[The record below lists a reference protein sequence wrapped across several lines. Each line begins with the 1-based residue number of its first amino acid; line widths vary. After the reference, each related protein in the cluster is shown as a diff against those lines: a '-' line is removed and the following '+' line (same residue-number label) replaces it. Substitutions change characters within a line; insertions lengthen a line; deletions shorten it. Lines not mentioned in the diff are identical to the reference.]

1 LANPQDI
8 GAEMNELARAANA
21 GRYVL
26 HTLRNLAHI
35 VHGANPGRLGRQF
48 DGVPAVVT
56 GAGPSLNNNIA
67 ALRHMHG
74 RALVIATDT
83 SWRPLAAAGID
94 PHIVVAVDPTEENG
108 RHLVDVPSRQRP
120 WLIAEGSIDPRA
132 FDAMDGRVAAFR
144 VGVHHPWPWLM
155 ERGIERPLVR
165 VWGSV
170 LTAAYDLA
178 LAFGCNP
185 IVFAGADLAYT
196 NYQPYCRGT
205 TFERDWTEHTERG
218 VPLIVVWKQTLM
230 ARPLRKE
237 PDVCGDQAITSPH
250 LVEFRNW
257 IASRAAEASDRRTVN
272 ATGAGILLGS
282 HIEQSTIDDVL
293 EAHPPCDAH
302 IRDVIE
308 RHLQRSASAFDMGQ
322 THPIA
327 EWLRFG
333 EPTLTETE
341 LRFALASGAARLDGK
356 PWLARAI
363 DAAGDGTN
371 LDALMH
377 DIVGTIARRTGAE
390 DPRRAFL
397 TDTVDGIAP
406 VALDVRGFG
415 LVAADAAHAI
425 VTPAQS
431 DRSLLVDAHGTC
443 RPMPAWPEPIT
454 GEMGWGREGGL
465 AWNAVTSTIMV
476 RPTSDAKPIVE
487 RTPFK
492 PARVV
497 VAADGTVV
505 WTGYENGLWAWLP
518 GQYGEK
524 ILDTPSLGGIRIE
537 DDDIVVVPATRD
549 ENGIVLVEKLSYEWQ
564 YRPQDRTLC
573 RVETGAEGQCTS
585 VATRDG
591 WTARAH
597 PFASVVRLDHES
609 GAVLLLAC
617 PRAVQ
622 VAWAGQSLLVCADR
636 AAILMFRDLI
646 ARLDTIHEEDASR
659 CLSLS

>member
-1 LANPQDI
+1 
-8 GAEMNELARAANA
+8 MNERARAANA

-35 VHGANPGRLGRQF
+35 VHGANPATLGRQF
-48 DGVPAVVT
+48 DGVPAVVV
-56 GAGPSLNNNIA
+56 GAGPSLNDNII
-67 ALRHMHG
+67 ALRRMRG

-83 SWRPLAAAGID
+83 SWRPLASAGID

-108 RHLVDVPSRQRP
+108 RHLVDVASRRRP

-144 VGVHHPWPWLM
+144 VGMHHPWPWLT

-218 VPLIVVWKQTLM
+218 VPLVVVWKQTLM

-250 LVEFRNW
+250 LIEFRNW
-257 IASRAAEASDRRTVN
+257 IASRAADASDRRTVN
-272 ATGAGILLGS
+272 ATGAGILTGS
-282 HIEQSTIDDVL
+282 HIAQSTIESVL
-293 EAHPPCDAH
+293 EAYPVCDED
-302 IRDVIE
+302 IRGVLE
-308 RHLQRSASAFDMGQ
+308 RQLQRSVAAFDVGV

-333 EPTLTETE
+333 EPTLTESE
-341 LRFALASGAARLDGK
+341 LRLALARGAASLDGRA
-356 PWLARAI
+356 WLTRVI
-363 DAAGDGTN
+363 DAAGNDGTD

-377 DIVGTIARRTGAE
+377 RAAGTIARRTGDE

-397 TDTVDGIAP
+397 TDAVDGIAP

-415 LVAADAAHAI
+415 LVAADAAHVI

-431 DRSLLVDAHGTC
+431 DRSLLVDARGTR

-454 GEMGWGREGGL
+454 GEMPWGREGGAL
-465 AWNAVTSTIMV
+465 AWNAVTSTIML
-476 RPTSDAKPIVE
+476 RPTCGAEPIVE

-497 VAADGTVV
+497 VAPDGTVL
-505 WTGYENGLWAWLP
+505 WTGYESGLWAWLP

-524 ILDTPSLGGIRIE
+524 IIDTPMLGGVRLE
-537 DDDIVVVPATRD
+537 DGGIVIVPATRD
-549 ENGIVLVEKLSYEWQ
+549 DHGTVLIEKLSYEWRYQ
-564 YRPQDRTLC
+564 PRERTL
-573 RVETGAEGQCTS
+573 RRIETGAEGQCTS
-585 VATRDG
+585 VARRDG
-591 WTARAH
+591 WTARAY
-597 PFASVVRLDHES
+597 PFAAVVRLDHER
-609 GAVLLLAC
+609 GTALLLAC
-617 PRAVQ
+617 PSAVQ
-622 VAWAGQSLLVCADR
+622 VAWAGQSLVVCADR
-636 AAILMFRDLI
+636 AAILMFHDLI
-646 ARLDTIHEEDASR
+646 ARLDAIHEEDASR